1 MSSEERQRLI
11 RLRAADRAKTEAKAR
26 KQAAEILAC
35 AEWKP
40 HPYLERKGFPQECGM
55 VHESKLVIPMWNFEA
70 YGKILNSA
78 QKIEAD
84 GKKKF
89 LFGGKAKGSIYRIG
103 SGPELWHCEG
113 YATALSIQAALKR
126 LRSEER
132 RVGKE
137 CVSTCRSRWS
147 PYH

>member
-89 LFGGKAKGSIYRIG
+89 LFGGKAKG
-103 SGPELWHCEG
+103 
-113 YATALSIQAALKR
+113 
-126 LRSEER
+126 RSEEHT
-132 RVGKE
+132 
-137 CVSTCRSRWS
+137 STPVTNAHLVCRLLLEKTK
-147 PYH
+147 

>member
-1 MSSEERQRLI
+1 
-11 RLRAADRAKTEAKAR
+11 
-26 KQAAEILAC
+26 
-35 AEWKP
+35 
-40 HPYLERKGFPQECGM
+40 M

-126 LRSEER
+126 LYRRASVVVCFSASNLAHRSEAR

-147 PYH
+147 RYH